1 MDFPDH
7 NHFLQLQKDLWQQP
21 VSRAAVMVGA
31 GFSLN
36 SLPKPGA
43 IAHFPTWDQLAWAMF
58 DEIYPTL
65 QANTE
70 ERRTERERQFNRQPA
85 LRLASEYEAAF
96 DRQKLN
102 SLIRETIPDSEHQ
115 PGEIHSLLLQLPWK
129 DIFTTNYDT
138 LLERTEVPGRAYQP
152 VTTINELTTAFAPR
166 IIKLHGSFPSQTPFI
181 ITEEDY
187 RTYPKCFAPFVNTVR
202 QSLIENTLV
211 LIGFSGDDPNFLE
224 WTGWLRDELG
234 GHHAPIY
241 LVGPLA
247 LDNVQ
252 RQLLGQRGV
261 TPIDLTP
268 LFPNPNPPSGIHT
281 AALEWFLRSLSAT
294 KPQRPEGWPST
305 ITRKPVDFE
314 PPILVSGSIEPEEV
328 DQSISSQNTLDE
340 ATVEKVIKRWHFER
354 KQYPGWLVP
363 TDEIRSS
370 LWHKTR
376 DWITPLIKSTEN
388 WPVANKIAIFSEINW
403 RLETSMVPLFPDL
416 IEPFEMTVN
425 ELFPILKENT
435 STKLPVKATNFLNV
449 PEVEMDVAEAWLE
462 IAFALLREAREMYD
476 QERWNTFKAKI
487 DQIVDRYPKF
497 TDQHHYEQALWMMWN
512 IERSRTK
519 EVLAE
524 WSPSPHSPLAVM
536 WKAGLLTELDELSEA
551 QSLLQATRRE
561 IRKSLHKAQGQNI
574 SLLSLEGWCM
584 YLLFSVETALDSSKW
599 SELHEEFSERWQEL
613 KAWDCDPLPLRRYF
627 DGVLSATPTIPKE
640 GKQIVREFDP
650 GHSTVIHHLSN
661 SGIESLRPAFAYIR
675 LYERVGLSMRLSG
688 GTLKNA
694 SEWIAP
700 FTNFWSPALLI
711 RAGKARE
718 LTKHGLMSRTQ
729 IASMKPDIAKSLNN
743 WVIGAL
749 KRELLSPSSQITIGS
764 TQESL
769 LEALTEVL
777 SRLTVKLEAVELQE
791 AFSLALELHGK
802 PGIPSHI
809 RLHKSCEPWFTRLFE
824 AAEDYQLLS
833 WIPELIRFPL
843 HDENSQSAN
852 PLPNPWPDPI
862 MSLPLERIRFAQS
875 SNSEVL
881 VGIREATE
889 WLLER
894 ARSESG
900 KGRRRAAARLTRI
913 FHAGLMTKEQQDS
926 FAELLW
932 KNTGTNSP
940 PDLPNLLYIGYLH
953 LPAPEGV
960 DVVSK
965 VKEKMLNLTP
975 RKIFSQNA
983 KGNSIAGILGED
995 QAVLQWSLAS
1005 KSVVEIPH
1013 ESKGKIEWDPEER
1026 KELWGKAIEWWKN
1039 DRVVLALEK
1048 HAPFL
1053 GTERLSDSLQ
1063 SLGEFLA
1070 RAVLPGMGSASE
1082 DEWDRALLFLS
1093 ETRKEGVYLTTAL
1106 PYVLLHRPSERDAV
1120 TQTILN
1126 DLSSGNKDAVIASA
1140 KAVRHWLHLA
1150 ASNVVD
1156 NPPNT
1161 MVDELIR
1168 RVIFRRPEGILTCLN
1183 QLAFL
1188 LIEKPDSFNSDQVNL
1203 IVSSLTPWSHATS
1216 LPLSEEK
1223 NSDFSKEER
1232 PDLRTLLGRL
1242 ASALSIWLRKKFPDR
1257 PEPSAISLLRGA
1269 YKSDTLPE
1277 VRRSF
1282 DIRKYFYPDLS
1293 L

>member
-1 MDFPDH
+1 MNFPDH

-21 VSRAAVMVGA
+21 LSRAAVMVGA

-36 SLPKPGA
+36 SIPKPGA
-43 IAHFPTWDQLAWAMF
+43 TAPFPTWSQLAWAMF
-58 DEIYPTL
+58 DEIYPSSQTD
-65 QANTE
+65 TE
-70 ERRTERERQFNRQPA
+70 EQRTAKERQFNRHTP

-96 DRQKLN
+96 NRQKLN

-115 PGEIHSLLLQLPWK
+115 PGEIHNLLLQLPWQ
-129 DIFTTNYDT
+129 DVFTTNYDT

-152 VTTINELTTAFAPR
+152 VTTVNELTTAFSPK

-224 WTGWLRDELG
+224 WTGWIRDELG

-241 LVGPLA
+241 LVGPLS
-247 LDNVQ
+247 LDSVQ
-252 RQLLGQRGV
+252 RRLLGRRGV

-268 LFPNPNPPSGIHT
+268 LFPNPNPPGGIHT
-281 AALEWFLRSLSAT
+281 AALEWFLRSLSTT

-314 PPILVSGSIEPEEV
+314 PPILASSSIEPEEV
-328 DQSISSQNTLDE
+328 DQATNSQDTLDE
-340 ATVEKVIKRWHFER
+340 VTVGKVIKRWHFER
-354 KQYPGWLVP
+354 EQYPGWLVP
-363 TDEIRSS
+363 TDEMRSS
-370 LWHKTR
+370 LWHKTK

-388 WPVANKIAIFSEINW
+388 WPVANKIVILSEINW
-403 RLETSMVPLFPDL
+403 RLETSMVPLFHDL
-416 IEPFEMTVN
+416 IGPFETTVN
-425 ELFPILKENT
+425 ELFHNLKE
-435 STKLPVKATNFLNV
+435 SVSVKSPVKANNLVNA
-449 PEVEMDVAEAWLE
+449 PDAGMDVAEAWLE

-476 QERWNTFKAKI
+476 QERWNTFKEKI

-497 TDQHHYEQALWMMWN
+497 TDRHHYEQALWMIWN

-519 EVLAE
+519 EVLAK
-524 WSPSPHSPLAVM
+524 WSPSLHSPLAM
-536 WKAGLLTELDELSEA
+536 IWKAGLLTELDELSEA
-551 QSLLQATRRE
+551 QSLLQTARRE
-561 IRKSLHKAQGQNI
+561 IRKSLHKTQGQNI
-574 SLLSLEGWCM
+574 NLLSLEGWCM
-584 YLLFSVETALDSSKW
+584 YLLFSVETAVDFSKW

-613 KAWDCDPLPLRRYF
+613 KMWDCDPLPLRRYF
-627 DGVLSATPTIPKE
+627 DGVLSDTPPILKE
-640 GKQIVREFDP
+640 GKQIVHGFDP
-650 GHSTVIHHLSN
+650 GHRTVTHHFSN

-675 LYERVGLSMRLSG
+675 LYERVGLPMHLSG
-688 GTLKNA
+688 DTLRNA

-711 RAGKARE
+711 RAGKVKE
-718 LTKHGLMSRTQ
+718 LKKHGLMSRTQ
-729 IASMKPDIAKSLNN
+729 VASMNLDIAKGLNK
-743 WVIGAL
+743 WATGAL
-749 KRELLSPSSQITIGS
+749 KRELLSLGSQITIGS

-769 LEALTEVL
+769 LETLTEVL
-777 SRLTVKLEAVELQE
+777 SRLTIKLEAAELQE

-802 PGIPSHI
+802 SGIPSHI
-809 RLHKSCEPWFTRLFE
+809 RLHESCEPWFTRLFE
-824 AAEDYQLLS
+824 AAEDCQLLS

-862 MSLPLERIRFAQS
+862 MSLPLERVRFAQS
-875 SNSEVL
+875 SNSEFL

-975 RKIFSQNA
+975 HKIFSQNA
-983 KGNSIAGILGED
+983 KGNSIAGIPRED
-995 QAVLQWSLAS
+995 QAILQWSLAS

-1026 KELWGKAIEWWKN
+1026 KGLWGKAIEWWKN

-1093 ETRKEGVYLTTAL
+1093 GTRKEGVYLTTAL
-1106 PYVLLHRPSERDAV
+1106 PYVLLHRPSERDAI
-1120 TQTILN
+1120 TQTILS

-1203 IVSSLTPWSHATS
+1203 IVSSLTSWGHATS

-1242 ASALSIWLRKKFPDR
+1242 ASALSIWLRREFSDR
-1257 PEPSAISLLRGA
+1257 PEPSAISLLREA

-1282 DIRKYFYPDLS
+1282 DIWKYFYPDLS